1 VTPGGAI
8 ITRRRRLPEELRK
21 GGAWSGHAD
30 GKIAILAGADR
41 TVATFGRQRIGLLV
55 ARQQQRNP
63 RVGIL
68 RRRHKLTAAD
78 DETTEIVIIARVLK
92 GDVTL
97 AIHIPRI
104 TKLVGGIVLAI
115 AGRAGRGSLRQAQRQ
130 QRGAQQDQA
139 EQVKA
144 TKANPGCRHC
154 ETALSSKF
162 MDERQ
167 RTNDQSLAPWS
178 FVFRLWSFVT

>member
-1 VTPGGAI
+1 LILSSYHAGVEIQTLDGRSCIPGRPASAVAIRQQIDCYRLIPAAIDLLEHRRAI
-8 ITRRRRLPEELRK
+8 ITRQRRLPEELRK

-41 TVATFGRQRIGLLV
+41 TVAPFGGQRIGLLV
-55 ARQQQRNP
+55 AGQQQRNP

-104 TKLVGGIVLAI
+104 TKLVGGIVL
-115 AGRAGRGSLRQAQRQ
+115 
-130 QRGAQQDQA
+130 
-139 EQVKA
+139 
-144 TKANPGCRHC
+144 
-154 ETALSSKF
+154 
-162 MDERQ
+162 
-167 RTNDQSLAPWS
+167 
-178 FVFRLWSFVT
+178 